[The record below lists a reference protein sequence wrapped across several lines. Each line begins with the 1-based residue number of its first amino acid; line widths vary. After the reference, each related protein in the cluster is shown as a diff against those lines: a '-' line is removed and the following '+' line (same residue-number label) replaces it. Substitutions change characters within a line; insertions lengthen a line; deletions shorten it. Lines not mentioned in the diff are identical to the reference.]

1 MIQRIP
7 NVALLS
13 VAIWFKPNRA
23 LELYGEGVDRC
34 RRQKTIVA
42 GDCCP
47 HTPVGGLRPPTNPQ
61 EPARSALVAGAP
73 LVRAIRSFDDS
84 ILPLAAQ
91 WLAPGV
97 CSTLKEMKMTTDRLR
112 EHRRRLQLLEV
123 KRRRRTTTVAAAEE
137 VS

>member
-23 LELYGEGVDRC
+23 LELYGEGVVCDDRE
-34 RRQKTIVA
+34 TIVA
-42 GDCCP
+42 GDCRP

-73 LVRAIRSFDDS
+73 LVRAIISFDDT
-84 ILPLAAQ
+84 ILPPAAQ

-97 CSTLKEMKMTTDRLR
+97 FVRP
-112 EHRRRLQLLEV
+112 
-123 KRRRRTTTVAAAEE
+123 
-137 VS
+137 